1 MRVGEYLFHRL
12 KALGVRHTFG
22 IPGDFVLPLYQALER
37 TPIKPI
43 VVTHEPSAGFAADAY
58 ARLKD
63 LGVALVTYGA
73 GALNMVNAI
82 AQAYAERSPVLVVSG
97 APEIRDRRLDALVHH
112 KVRTFESQLT
122 VYREITCAAAALN
135 DPRMAL
141 EEIDRV
147 LEAMSRWKRPGYLEI
162 PRDVVFAP
170 GSRSHRTAPM
180 TRRPDPVALRE
191 AMSEIVARLNRS
203 RRPVIYAG
211 VEIERFGLNKK
222 LVAVA
227 EKLNLPVVTS
237 MEGKTVFPETHRN
250 FVGIYM
256 GRVGSAEAREV
267 VEGSDCVL
275 MLGALL
281 TDVSTGLFTAR
292 VDQAS
297 LISASPEEV
306 SVSHHRYPDVNL
318 VDLVEF
324 LLTTRAVK
332 RRALRTSRRR
342 SARLS
347 APSGSLTTRAIVEE
361 LNAFLTPGRFTVVS
375 DVGDC
380 MYACVD
386 LRTDTFLGPGYYN
399 SMGFAVPAAIAAEL
413 AWPDRRPVALV
424 GDGGFQM
431 TGMDLGTAKT
441 HGLRPIVILF
451 NNGGFATMQA
461 IAGKKPYFTVT
472 QWDYVRIAESLGGR
486 GARVQTR
493 AAFRGALSE
502 ALRSHD
508 AFLIEAILSPTD
520 ISPTWKRIADEI
532 RSRLR
537 AAPTD
542 AKTVR

>member
-22 IPGDFVLPLYQALER
+22 IPGDFALPLYQALER
-37 TPIKPI
+37 TPIRPI
-43 VVTHEPSAGFAADAY
+43 VVTHEPAAGFAADAY
-58 ARLKD
+58 ARLKG
-63 LGVALVTYGA
+63 LGVTLVTFGA

-112 KVRTFESQLT
+112 KVRTFESQLA
-122 VYREITCAAAALN
+122 VYREITCATAALN

-147 LEAMSRWKRPGYLEI
+147 LDAILRWKRPGYLEV
-162 PRDVVFAP
+162 PRDVVSAR
-170 GSRSHRTAPM
+170 GARSHRAAPM
-180 TRRPDPVALRE
+180 ARQPSPAAVRE
-191 AMSEIVARLNRS
+191 VMGEVVARLNRS

-211 VEIERFGLNKK
+211 VEIERFGLLEK
-222 LVAVA
+222 LVALV

-237 MEGKTVFPETHRN
+237 MDGKTVFPETHRN

-256 GRVGSAEAREV
+256 GKVGSAEAREV

-275 MLGALL
+275 MLGAFL

-292 VDQAS
+292 VDRAS
-297 LISASPEEV
+297 LISASSEEV

-318 VDLVEF
+318 VDFVEF
-324 LLTTRAVK
+324 LLSSRAVN
-332 RRALRTSRRR
+332 RRVLRIPHRK
-342 SARLS
+342 SARIRGLS
-347 APSGSLTTRAIVEE
+347 GELTTRAMVEE
-361 LNAFLTPGRFTVVS
+361 LNAFLTPGRFTVVA

-399 SMGFAVPAAIAAEL
+399 SMGFGVPAAIAAEL
-413 AWPDRRPVALV
+413 AWPKRRAIALV

-431 TGMDLGTAKT
+431 TGMELGTART

-461 IAGKKPYFTVT
+461 IAGKKPYFTVSP
-472 QWDYVRIAESLGGR
+472 WDYVGIARSLGGR
-486 GARVQTR
+486 GVRVQTR
-493 AAFRGALSE
+493 ADFRTALSE
-502 ALRSHD
+502 ALRSRGV
-508 AFLIEAILSPTD
+508 FLLEAILSPTD
-520 ISPTWKRIADEI
+520 ISPTWTRIAGEI

-537 AAPTD
+537 AAPTG
-542 AKTVR
+542 AKSVR

>member
-22 IPGDFVLPLYQALER
+22 IPGDFALPLYQVLER
-37 TPIKPI
+37 TPIRPI
-43 VVTHEPSAGFAADAY
+43 VVTHEPAAGFAADAY
-58 ARLKD
+58 ARLKG
-63 LGVALVTYGA
+63 LGVALVTFGA

-97 APEIRDRRLDALVHH
+97 APEIHDRRMDALLHH
-112 KVRTFESQLT
+112 KVRTFESQLM

-147 LEAMSRWKRPGYLEI
+147 LDAVLRWKQPGYLEI

-170 GSRSHRTAPM
+170 GARSHRAAPPP
-180 TRRPDPVALRE
+180 RRPDPAALQE
-191 AMSEIVARLNRS
+191 VMGEVVARLKAS

-211 VEIERFGLNKK
+211 VEIERFGLIEK
-222 LVAVA
+222 LIALA
-227 EKLNLPVVTS
+227 ERLNLPVVTS
-237 MEGKTVFPETHRN
+237 MDGKTVFPETHRN

-256 GRVGSAEAREV
+256 GKVGSAEAREV

-275 MLGALL
+275 MLGAFL

-292 VDQAS
+292 VDRAS
-297 LISASPEEV
+297 LISASSEEV
-306 SVSHHRYPDVNL
+306 SVGHHRYPDVTL
-318 VDLVEF
+318 ADLVEF

-332 RRALRTSRRR
+332 RRAMPAPRRVAVRSRERVET
-342 SARLS
+342 
-347 APSGSLTTRAIVEE
+347 LTTRAMVEE
-361 LNAFLTPGRFTVVS
+361 LNIFLTPGRFSVVA

-413 AWPDRRPVALV
+413 AWPKRRAIALV

-441 HGLRPIVILF
+441 YGLRPIVILF

-461 IAGKKPYFTVT
+461 IAGQKPYFVVAS
-472 QWDYVRIAESLGGR
+472 WDYVRIAESLGGR
-486 GARVQTR
+486 GVRVRTREGFR
-493 AAFRGALSE
+493 AALKE
-502 ALRSHD
+502 ALDSRTF
-508 AFLIEAILSPTD
+508 FLIEAMLSPMD
-520 ISPTWKRIADEI
+520 ISATWTRIANEV

-537 AAPTD
+537 TPA
-542 AKTVR
+542 

>member
-1 MRVGEYLFHRL
+1 MRVGEYLFQRL

-37 TPIKPI
+37 TSIRPI

-58 ARLKD
+58 ARLKG

-82 AQAYAERSPVLVVSG
+82 AQAYAECSPVLVVSG
-97 APEIRDRRLDALVHH
+97 APEIRDRRLEALVHH
-112 KVRTFESQLT
+112 KVRTFESQLV

-135 DPRMAL
+135 DPRIAL
-141 EEIDRV
+141 GEIDRV
-147 LEAMSRWKRPGYLEI
+147 LDAIARRKRPGYLEI
-162 PRDVVFAP
+162 PRDVVFAT
-170 GSRSHRTAPM
+170 GARSPRAGPPA
-180 TRRPDPVALRE
+180 RRPDPAALRE
-191 AMSEIVARLNRS
+191 VMSEVVARLNRS

-211 VEIERFGLNKK
+211 VEIERFGLMRK
-222 LVAVA
+222 LIRLA

-237 MEGKTVFPETHRN
+237 MDGKTVFPETHRN
-250 FVGIYM
+250 FAGIYM
-256 GRVGSAEAREV
+256 GRVGSAQARKM
-267 VEGSDCVL
+267 VERSDCVL
-275 MLGALL
+275 MLGALQ

-297 LISASPEEV
+297 LISASSEEV
-306 SVSHHRYPDVNL
+306 CVSFHRYPDVSL
-318 VDLVEF
+318 VDLVQF

-332 RRALRTSRRR
+332 RRALRIPRRR
-342 SARLS
+342 RAAR
-347 APSGSLTTRAIVEE
+347 AVPGGSITTRAIVEE
-361 LNAFLTPGRFTVVS
+361 LNTFLTPGRFTVVS

-431 TGMDLGTAKT
+431 TGMDLGTARA

-461 IAGKKPYFTVT
+461 IAGKKSYFRVAP
-472 QWDYVRIAESLGGR
+472 WDYVGVAESLDCR
-486 GARVQTR
+486 GVRVQSR
-493 AAFRGALSE
+493 AAFRAALSE
-502 ALRSHD
+502 ALRSRST
-508 AFLIEAILSPTD
+508 FLIEAMLSPND
-520 ISPTWKRIADEI
+520 ISPAWARIADEV

-537 AAPTD
+537 RPAGD
-542 AKTVR
+542 RGE

>member
-12 KALGVRHTFG
+12 KTFGVRHTFG
-22 IPGDFVLPLYQALER
+22 IPGDFVLPLYQALEG
-37 TPIKPI
+37 TSIQPV

-58 ARLKD
+58 ARLKG

-97 APEIRDRRLDALVHH
+97 APEIHDRRLEALVHH
-112 KVRTFESQLT
+112 KVRTFESQLI
-122 VYREITCAAAALN
+122 VYREITCAATALN
-135 DPRMAL
+135 DPRVAL

-147 LEAMSRWKRPGYLEI
+147 LEAIARWKRPGYLEI

-170 GSRSHRTAPM
+170 AARSHRTAARR
-180 TRRPDPVALRE
+180 RRPDPAALRE
-191 AMSEIVARLNRS
+191 AMGEVVARLNRS

-211 VEIERFGLNKK
+211 VEIERFGLIQK
-222 LVAVA
+222 LVRLA
-227 EKLNLPVVTS
+227 EKLNLPVATS

-256 GRVGSAEAREV
+256 GKVGSPEARAV
-267 VEGSDCVL
+267 VERSDCVL
-275 MLGALL
+275 MLGALQ
-281 TDVSTGLFTAR
+281 TDVNTGLFTAR

-297 LISASPEEV
+297 LISASSEEV

-318 VDLVEF
+318 VNLVEF

-332 RRALRTSRRR
+332 RRPLRIPRRR
-342 SARLS
+342 RAALAASA
-347 APSGSLTTRAIVEE
+347 GSLTTRAIVEE
-361 LNAFLTPGRFTVVS
+361 LNTFLTPGRFTVVS

-431 TGMDLGTAKT
+431 TGMDLGTAKA

-451 NNGGFATMQA
+451 NNGAFATMQA
-461 IAGKKPYFTVT
+461 IAGKKAYFRVAP
-472 QWDYVRIAESLGGR
+472 WDYVGIAESLGGR
-486 GARVQTR
+486 GVRVQSR
-493 AAFRGALSE
+493 AAFHTALAE
-502 ALRSHD
+502 ALRSRTT
-508 AFLIEAILSPTD
+508 FLIEAILSPTD
-520 ISPTWKRIADEI
+520 ISPTWTRIADEV
-532 RSRLR
+532 RSRLQR
-537 AAPTD
+537 PAGG
-542 AKTVR
+542 RGE

>member
-1 MRVGEYLFHRL
+1 MRVGEYLFRRL

>member
-37 TPIKPI
+37 TSIQPI

-58 ARLKD
+58 ARIKG

-97 APEIRDRRLDALVHH
+97 APEIHDRRLDALVHH
-112 KVRTFESQLT
+112 KVRTFESQLI

-135 DPRMAL
+135 DPRTAL

-147 LEAMSRWKRPGYLEI
+147 LDAISRRKRPGYLEI
-162 PRDVVFAP
+162 PRDVVFAT
-170 GSRSHRTAPM
+170 GARSQRAGPLA
-180 TRRPDPVALRE
+180 RRPDPAALRE
-191 AMSEIVARLNRS
+191 VMGEVVARLNRS

-211 VEIERFGLNKK
+211 VEIERFGLMRK
-222 LVAVA
+222 LVRLA

-237 MEGKTVFPETHRN
+237 MDGKTVFPETHRN

-256 GRVGSAEAREV
+256 GRVGSPEARKV
-267 VEGSDCVL
+267 VERSDCVL

-297 LISASPEEV
+297 LISASSEEV
-306 SVSHHRYPDVNL
+306 SVSFHRYPDVNL

-332 RRALRTSRRR
+332 RRALRIPRRR
-342 SARLS
+342 RTGLA

-361 LNAFLTPGRFTVVS
+361 LNTFLTPGRFTVVS

-431 TGMDLGTAKT
+431 TGMDLGTAKA
-441 HGLRPIVILF
+441 HKLRPIVILF

-461 IAGKKPYFTVT
+461 IAGKKSYFRVAP
-472 QWDYVRIAESLGGR
+472 WDYVGIAESLGGR
-486 GARVQTR
+486 GVRVQSR
-493 AAFRGALSE
+493 AAFRAALSE
-502 ALRSHD
+502 ALRSRG

-520 ISPTWKRIADEI
+520 ISPTWTRIADEV

-537 AAPTD
+537 RPAGG
-542 AKTVR
+542 RGE